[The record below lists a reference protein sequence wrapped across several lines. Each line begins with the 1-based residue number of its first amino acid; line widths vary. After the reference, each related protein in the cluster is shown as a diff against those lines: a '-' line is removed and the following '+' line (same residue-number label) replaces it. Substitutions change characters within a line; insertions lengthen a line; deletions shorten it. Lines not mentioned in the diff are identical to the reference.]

1 LRQNGRVQR
10 PRKTTFAVL
19 IAVVATAAVTLFFA
33 NVLPGEKKIEQPIAA
48 LYGVGDPQFLRSMGR
63 LLGPSLLAGN
73 HVVGLQNGDEIFPS
87 MLAAIRSARRTIT
100 FETYIYWSGSIGQEF
115 ADALSER
122 ARSGVKVHVLLD
134 WVGSGKM
141 DDTMLL
147 EMEEAGV
154 EVRKYH
160 PLHWYNL
167 SRINNR
173 THRKLLVV
181 DGQVAFTGGVGI
193 ADVWLGHAQDEDH
206 WRDSHFRL
214 EGPSVAQMQAVF
226 MDNWIKAEGEVL
238 HGEEYFPEIAP
249 AGDALGQVFA
259 SSPAGG
265 AESVR
270 LMYLLSLA
278 SAREHVRLAASYFV
292 PDDLAVQTI
301 IAARGRGVTVEL
313 ILPGTKIDAEIVR
326 QASRARWGDLLD
338 AGVEIYEYQPTMYH
352 CKVMIVDDVWV
363 SVGSTN
369 FDNRSF
375 RLNDEANLNIYDPA
389 FARTQIA
396 AFEADKTRARKVTR
410 EEWERRP
417 WTEKLAERVAGLL
430 RSQL

>member
-1 LRQNGRVQR
+1 
-10 PRKTTFAVL
+10 
-19 IAVVATAAVTLFFA
+19 
-33 NVLPGEKKIEQPIAA
+33 
-48 LYGVGDPQFLRSMGR
+48 
-63 LLGPSLLAGN
+63 
-73 HVVGLQNGDEIFPS
+73 
-87 MLAAIRSARRTIT
+87 
-100 FETYIYWSGSIGQEF
+100 
-115 ADALSER
+115 
-122 ARSGVKVHVLLD
+122 
-134 WVGSGKM
+134 
-141 DDTMLL
+141 
-147 EMEEAGV
+147 
-154 EVRKYH
+154 
-160 PLHWYNL
+160 
-167 SRINNR
+167 
-173 THRKLLVV
+173 
-181 DGQVAFTGGVGI
+181 
-193 ADVWLGHAQDEDH
+193 
-206 WRDSHFRL
+206 
-214 EGPSVAQMQAVF
+214 
-226 MDNWIKAEGEVL
+226 
-238 HGEEYFPEIAP
+238 
-249 AGDALGQVFA
+249 
-259 SSPAGG
+259 
-265 AESVR
+265 
-270 LMYLLSLA
+270 MYLLSLA